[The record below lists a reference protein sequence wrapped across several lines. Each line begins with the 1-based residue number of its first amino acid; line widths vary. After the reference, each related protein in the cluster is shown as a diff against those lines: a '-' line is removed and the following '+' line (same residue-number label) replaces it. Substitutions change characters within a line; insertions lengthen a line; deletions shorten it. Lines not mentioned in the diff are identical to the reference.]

1 MLTKKARKGA
11 DRAFI
16 RNRAGEKEIFGGTFF
31 YRRNVNVVGTSG
43 LVWTTERMV

>member
-16 RNRAGEKEIFGGTFF
+16 RNRAGEKEILEGLFF
-31 YRRNVNVVGTSG
+31 TD
-43 LVWTTERMV
+43 EM